1 MKATKYT
8 VMNSITGLLLKWWS
22 EALLTTNMYVT
33 GFEITRLPRTQQQ
46 DTLFSI
52 T

>member
-1 MKATKYT
+1 MKATKYA

-22 EALLTTNMYVT
+22 ENSLTANI
-33 GFEITRLPRTQQQ
+33 FIAEKNLQQYK
-46 DTLFSI
+46 TKEY